1 MVSMP
6 ISIPILDLSLARSS
20 ATLPKLVRQLDEA
33 CKTSGFF
40 YIVNH
45 GVPKPLIAKVFS
57 LTAQFFALSDEQ
69 KMAMHLSRSTCR
81 RGYER
86 IGDQTLDENALP
98 DQKESFYC
106 GIEYPNDHPYVLKS
120 YDTYGVSQW
129 PSQVPLFQS
138 TMGEYIAT
146 QLKICHEI
154 MGLVALAF
162 DLKQDY
168 FEPTLQDPMVT
179 LRLLRYPP
187 HPQNAD
193 ARLFGAGAHTD
204 WGAVTVLAQDEQGG
218 LEVQL
223 PSGQWVS
230 APPVADSFVV
240 NLGDMM
246 PRWTNDIYRSNLHRV
261 VNASKSGLPR
271 YSIPFF
277 FEPNFEA
284 PIEPIPG
291 TVSNDKP
298 RRYGPCTAGEH
309 LRHMVEKTYGGKVIV
324 G

>member
-1 MVSMP
+1 MVS
-6 ISIPILDLSLARSS
+6 IPVLDLSLARSIS
-20 ATLPKLVRQLDEA
+20 TLPTLVRQLDEA
-33 CKTSGFF
+33 CKTTGFF

-45 GVPKPLIAKVFS
+45 GVPKQLIDKVFS
-57 LTAQFFALSDEQ
+57 LTAQFFALSDDE
-69 KMAMHLSRSTCR
+69 KMALHLSRSTCR
-81 RGYER
+81 RGYEK

-106 GIEYPNDHPYVLKS
+106 GIEYPPDHPYVVKS
-120 YDTYGVSQW
+120 YDTYGASQW
-129 PSQVPLFQS
+129 PSQVQDFRGA
-138 TMGEYIAT
+138 MGVYIDA

-162 DLKQDY
+162 ELKQDH
-168 FEPTLQDPMVT
+168 FEPTLYDPMVT

-187 HPQNAD
+187 HPPNAD
-193 ARLFGAGAHTD
+193 ERLFGAGAHTD
-204 WGAVTVLAQDEQGG
+204 WGAVTVLAQDDQGG

-223 PSGQWVS
+223 PSGVWIS

-261 VNASKSGLPR
+261 VNASTHGEPR
-271 YSIPFF
+271 YSVPFF

-284 PIEPIPG
+284 PIDPIPG
-291 TVSNDKP
+291 TVSDERP

>member
-1 MVSMP
+1 MVS
-6 ISIPILDLSLARSS
+6 IPVLDLSLARSS
-20 ATLPKLVRQLDEA
+20 STLPALVRQLDEA
-33 CKTSGFF
+33 CKTTGFF
-40 YIVNH
+40 YITNH
-45 GVPKPLIAKVFS
+45 GVPKPLIDKVFS
-57 LTAQFFALSDEQ
+57 LTAQFFALSEDE

-81 RGYER
+81 RGYEK

-106 GIEYPNDHPYVLKS
+106 GIEYPADHPYVVKS
-120 YDTYGVSQW
+120 YDTYGASQW
-129 PSQVPLFQS
+129 PLQVPDFRS
-138 TMGEYIAT
+138 TMGVYIDA

-162 DLKQDY
+162 ELQQDY

-187 HPQNAD
+187 HPPNAD
-193 ARLFGAGAHTD
+193 ERLFGAGAHTD
-204 WGAVTVLAQDEQGG
+204 WGAVTVLAQDAQGG

-223 PSGQWVS
+223 PSGLWIS
-230 APPVADSFVV
+230 APPVADSFVM

-246 PRWTNDIYRSNLHRV
+246 PRWTNDIYQSNLHRV
-261 VNASKSGLPR
+261 VNASKSGEPR
-271 YSIPFF
+271 YSVPFF

-284 PIEPIPG
+284 PIDPIPG
-291 TVSNDKP
+291 TVSDLRP